1 MEGSEHG
8 EMDDL
13 PNKVDEHIK
22 MEGSEHGEMD
32 NLPNKVDE
40 HIYNGGK

>member
-1 MEGSEHG
+1 MNIYIMEEH
-8 EMDDL
+8 
-13 PNKVDEHIK
+13 K
-22 MEGSEHGEMD
+22 HGEMD